1 MPKSFS
7 TKNLQILEQPTGR
20 RSGVG
25 VFEFTDD
32 YSIFHFGKFPDK
44 IPGKGEASCRIAA
57 FNFDL
62 LAKAGVRTH
71 YRGFRPPNH
80 LEFTLLRRLDPQVR
94 PLGPADVN
102 HLIPLQVIFRN
113 SIPEGSSVI
122 RRLRLGRLTPG
133 DIGLTEAPRP
143 GTVLIRPVI
152 EYTTKLEEIDRFI
165 DRAGA
170 RAIGGLSAQQLDALE
185 ETTRLIDD
193 VVTEHARSV
202 GLVHADGKVEFGRD
216 PDGELLLVDHAG
228 TPDEARFTLDGTHV
242 SKQVLRDYYAS
253 TGIQGQVEE
262 WVRTGRPRA
271 TWPAPDPL
279 PAEVVRLTGEMY
291 RSLCEVWTGS
301 RIWGAEDLDVVLQ
314 RLRSAVPAPRRG
326 AGEFVRKR

>member
-7 TKNLQILEQPTGR
+7 TKDLQILEQPTGR
-20 RSGVG
+20 GSGVG

-44 IPGKGEASCRIAA
+44 IPGKGEACCRIAA

-80 LEFTLLRRLDPQVR
+80 MEFTLLRRLDPQVR
-94 PLGPADVN
+94 PLGPEDVN

-113 SIPEGSSVI
+113 SIPEGSSII
-122 RRLRLGRLTPG
+122 RRLRLGRLTPA
-133 DIGLTEAPRP
+133 DIGLTEAPEP
-143 GTVLIRPVI
+143 GTLLTRPVI

-165 DRAGA
+165 DRADA
-170 RAIGGLSAQQLDALE
+170 RSIGGLSAQQLDALE

-202 GLVHADGKVEFGRD
+202 GLMHADGKVEFGRGAG
-216 PDGELLLVDHAG
+216 GELLLVDHAG

-242 SKQVLRDYYAS
+242 SKQVLRDYYAG

-271 TWPAPDPL
+271 TWPSPDPL

-314 RLRSAVPAPRRG
+314 RLGSVIQAPRRS
-326 AGEFVRKR
+326 AGETVQKG